1 MSPLEKKFPPFVK
14 HNVAGSQWL
23 NFGGACRSRMIHQ
36 HLWGHTNQTVPTN
49 FTSSQLSNET
59 IALGD
64 PVFNLPWFYW
74 TLSPPPHAPPAVPS
88 VFIGAC
94 SLFSPIILGAVHG
107 QVSCK
112 SSHNRPNLRDA
123 PIHRLWP
130 FWNKLWRFPR
140 GYPAVSKQPQS
151 VLYKPFVCCWTCVNI
166 KNWARNGFTLFIKML
181 FQNDETPCY
190 FQ

>member
-23 NFGGACRSRMIHQ
+23 NFGGTCRSRMIHQ

-74 TLSPPPHAPPAVPS
+74 TLSLPPSRAHCFHCCLLPFLSNHPWSSTWPGFLQVLGQPTKPS
-88 VFIGAC
+88 GCSNSSFMAFLKQTLKISPWVSCSVQTTPIGAVQTLC
-94 SLFSPIILGAVHG
+94 LLLNLCEHQKLRPKWFHIIH
-107 QVSCK
+107 
-112 SSHNRPNLRDA
+112 
-123 PIHRLWP
+123 
-130 FWNKLWRFPR
+130 
-140 GYPAVSKQPQS
+140 
-151 VLYKPFVCCWTCVNI
+151 
-166 KNWARNGFTLFIKML
+166 
-181 FQNDETPCY
+181 
-190 FQ
+190 